1 MDIQTILQQQF
12 ELKQKETYQLAK
24 PYSWSASLGSKAKTR
39 FYIPYAS
46 CSQSAGAAE
55 VYDAIQKYIEENN
68 VNAEIVK
75 TSCSGFCS
83 EEPVFGIDTKG
94 KNPIFFKKVS
104 QYDVELILDGFFHSF
119 INEQKVFYQY
129 KLIHTEPWRAV
140 PLIDDIPFFSN
151 QKRELL
157 NNSMV
162 AEVLSIDEFVHYGGF
177 LALYSAL
184 KELTQTNLID
194 IVKESGLKGRGGE
207 GFPTA
212 KKWQIVKDTASSDK
226 FVICNAHESD
236 PSSYVDRFIVENM
249 PYKVIEGIA
258 LAAYACGASK
268 AFVFMN
274 RENKHGI
281 EILSNAIENAIQSG
295 CLGDNIF
302 NSGFSLKIQIF
313 EAPGALVCG
322 EETALISCIEG
333 GRATP
338 RIRPPYPATNGLWG
352 KPTAVNNIETLV
364 CVSRIIFDKM
374 INQTTNEYKAES
386 QTKLVCL
393 SGEVQNKGI
402 AEVKLGTK
410 FHDLIY
416 KIGGGIQND
425 KKFKALLLGGVTG
438 TVFSDK
444 QLDIKL
450 AFDDLKSHNA
460 IVGSGGF
467 FVMADDICIVDTM
480 KYLAEIQ
487 SRESCGKCIPCR
499 EGTIQLHEILTK
511 ITGRPIKDEDHKA
524 LDRFKGVLNMENIA
538 TIMHQTSMCNFGKYA
553 PQPLLSSLKEFRS
566 DFEEHVFDRKCATNK
581 CRNLRKYYIDARAC
595 TGCGACSTRC
605 PVAAIFGTPRE
616 TYAIIESKCI
626 GCGKCQEACMFNA
639 VFYE

>member
-1 MDIQTILQQQF
+1 MDLQTRLQNQY
-12 ELKQKETYQLAK
+12 ELKQNGSYQIAK
-24 PYSWSASLGSKAKTR
+24 PYSWSASLGTKAKTR
-39 FYIPYAS
+39 IYVPYAS
-46 CSQSAGAAE
+46 CSLSAGAAE
-55 VYDAIQKYIEENN
+55 VYMAIEKYIEEKNLS
-68 VNAEIVK
+68 AEIVK

-83 EEPVFGIDTKG
+83 EEPVFGIDSKG

-104 QYDVELILDGFFHSF
+104 QYDVEFILDGYFHSF
-119 INEQKVFYQY
+119 LNDQKVFYQY
-129 KLIHTEPWRAV
+129 KLQLTEPWRAV
-140 PLIDDIPFFSN
+140 PLIEDIPFFAS

-157 NNSMV
+157 GSSMV
-162 AEVLSIDEFVHYGGF
+162 VEVLSIEEYIHYGGF
-177 LALYSAL
+177 FALYSAL
-184 KELTQTNLID
+184 KEFTQTNLIET
-194 IVKESGLKGRGGE
+194 IRESGLKGRGGE

-212 KKWQIVKDTASSDK
+212 NKWQIVKDTASSDK
-226 FVICNAHESD
+226 FIICNAHESD

-249 PYKVIEGIA
+249 PFKVIEGIA
-258 LAAYACGASK
+258 LASYACGASR

-274 RENKHGI
+274 RENRHSI
-281 EILSNAIENAIQSG
+281 EVLSSAIDKATQAG
-295 CLGDNIF
+295 CIGDNIF

-313 EAPGALVCG
+313 EAPGALICG

-352 KPTAVNNIETLV
+352 KPTAVNNVETLV
-364 CVSRIIFDKM
+364 CASNIVFEKVVNSNNSQFKDVC
-374 INQTTNEYKAES
+374 
-386 QTKLVCL
+386 QTKMVCL
-393 SGEVQNKGI
+393 SGEIVNKGI
-402 AEVKLGTK
+402 AEVKLGTDFK
-410 FHDLIY
+410 DLIF
-416 KIGGGIQND
+416 KVGGGIANN
-425 KKFKALLLGGVTG
+425 KNFKALLLGGITG
-438 TVFSDK
+438 TVFSEK

-450 AFDDLKSHNA
+450 AFEDLKSHNA

-538 TIMHQTSMCNFGKYA
+538 SVMNLTSMCNFGKYA

-566 DFEEHVFDRKCATNK
+566 DFEEHVFDRKCVTNK

-626 GCGKCQEACMFNA
+626 GCGKCQDACKFNA